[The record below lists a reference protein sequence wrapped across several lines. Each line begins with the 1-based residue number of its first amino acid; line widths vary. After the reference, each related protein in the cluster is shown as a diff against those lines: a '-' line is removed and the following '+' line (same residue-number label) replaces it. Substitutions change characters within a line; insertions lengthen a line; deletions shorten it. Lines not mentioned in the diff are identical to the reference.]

1 MWPVTHCSGQFNLE
15 SATGNN
21 YFWDFLTR
29 QVDSITFAV
38 RTFRNDE
45 WEWSETEYLSTSCSF
60 DGGEVRA
67 ANIMDANEQVNIL
80 FVTPSS
86 PETYQDY
93 TNGVSTLD
101 IVTII
106 RYLLDSVSFNNWALT
121 AADVNYSMSVD
132 THDVNA
138 IRDLILGHTSN
149 FGSNGRKSW
158 GWVPHNELL
167 SFITSGNPFQYP
179 VGGPGYLE
187 WWSPSPRSRNQITNS
202 SFNDLRFFSIKFGDV
217 YASGSSSKNSWV
229 CGSGGYGNNLRSDS
243 KVSTRSTI
251 DITRAG
257 ECTSIRSGDEI
268 EMEMHL
274 DQMGMPLAGY
284 QLAWEMDPRK
294 FDLINVQYEEGVSPY
309 YNYNPHLKKHV
320 VLDYSRTLDPLPVK
334 DGKLMTLTYRARQDM
349 GNVCDNIS
357 WDSDRYTEL
366 IGQDGE
372 VTEASMSL
380 RLNNIIRKEMTVEYK
395 QNYHQTLFSVN
406 SPNAWKSIIN
416 IVDMGGRLLYQR
428 NLELHAGYN
437 EIPVDI
443 SLQTGIYIMNLQYS
457 GGQKSIK
464 FFVQ

>member
-1 MWPVTHCSGQFNLE
+1 MTHCSGQFNLE
-15 SATGNN
+15 SATGKN

-45 WEWSETEYLSTSCSF
+45 LEWSTTEYLSTSCSY
-60 DGGEVRA
+60 DGGEVWA
-67 ANIMDANEQVNIL
+67 ADQVGSNEQVNIL

-86 PETYQDY
+86 PETYLDY

-101 IVTII
+101 IVIII
-106 RYLLDSVSFNNWALT
+106 RYLLDSISFNNWALT

-138 IRDLILGHTSN
+138 IRNLILGHTSN

-158 GWVPHNELL
+158 GWVPFNEVL
-167 SFITSGNPFQYP
+167 SFVTSSNPFQYP

-202 SFNDLRFFSIKFGDV
+202 SFNDLRFWSIKFGDV
-217 YASGSSSKNSWV
+217 YASSSSDKNSWV
-229 CGSGGYGNNLRSDS
+229 CGSGGYGNTLRDDS
-243 KVSTRSTI
+243 KISTRSTV
-251 DITRAG
+251 G
-257 ECTSIRSGDEI
+257 FIRSGDCANIKAGDEI
-268 EMEMHL
+268 ELELHL
-274 DQMGMPLAGY
+274 DQMGLPLARY
-284 QLAWEMDPRK
+284 QIAWEIDPGK
-294 FDLINVQYEEGVSPY
+294 FDLIQIKYNEGIRPY
-309 YNYNPHLKKHV
+309 YNYNPHNNKHMI
-320 VLDYSRTLDPLPVK
+320 LDYSRTMDPLSITE
-334 DGKLMTLTYRARQDM
+334 GKLMTLKYRARKDI
-349 GNVCDNIS
+349 GNVCDQII
-357 WDSDRYTEL
+357 WDSDRYTEM

-372 VTEASMSL
+372 LTDASLSL
-380 RLNNIIRKEMTVEYK
+380 RLNNIIRKDMTVEYR
-395 QNYHQTLFSVN
+395 QNYGQTLFIVN
-406 SPNAWKSIIN
+406 SPIAGKSMIN
-416 IVDMGGRLLYQR
+416 IVDLGGRLLYQR

-457 GGQKSIK
+457 VGQKSIK